1 MLYLYKK
8 SISSNMTI
16 KEINNLKKIASLMLS
31 NALSLILKDIN
42 KNLDNKNFIVELFFI
57 NDEYMKKINFKY
69 RNINATTNVLSLQLI
84 GKDEL
89 KKNIS
94 FVELSLGS
102 IFISTDTLVK
112 ESKEQNVLIENY
124 FIKLAIHGLLHLF
137 GYDHQNDKEAL
148 QMENME
154 EKILNFLQINEKS
167 IVSNYWN

>member
-1 MLYLYKK
+1 
-8 SISSNMTI
+8 
-16 KEINNLKKIASLMLS
+16 MLS

-167 IVSNYWN
+167 IVSNYWK